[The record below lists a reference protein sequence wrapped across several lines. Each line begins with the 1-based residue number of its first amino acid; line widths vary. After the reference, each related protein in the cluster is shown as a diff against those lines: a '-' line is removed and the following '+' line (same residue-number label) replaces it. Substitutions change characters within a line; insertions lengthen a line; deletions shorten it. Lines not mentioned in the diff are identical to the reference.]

1 MVMSVNPFLFQS
13 TNLWAS
19 HIAAQADMPDARLNT
34 RFGIILQT
42 FADKPLDPITQ
53 AAGDA
58 GQAKAIYRFF
68 ANRRLE
74 QDDLLNPIVDATTD
88 ACRNQGTILAIQDSS
103 STNYSSLLTTEDLGK
118 LNGTEALGLHFH
130 TTIAVQT
137 NGVVAGMLH
146 QAFWARPPEDE
157 PHNGDQRKRAIEDK
171 ESYKW
176 LEGIEAAEAAIDN
189 GLPRVEQPRLL
200 HIFDREGDIHEV
212 LQRISDSPHGAI
224 IRAAQ
229 NRSVAGEVN
238 HAFEAVAAAPCIG
251 IHRFEVSARHGA
263 KKRQAQLE
271 LRTVALTITPSHN
284 YPKRQAVRWTLVQA
298 CEINTPADAE
308 PLHWLL
314 WTNQPATTWAQIV
327 EILRCYAL
335 RWRIEDFHLT
345 LKSGCRVEKLQL
357 KKADRLTKAIITYS
371 AVALRIMAL
380 RELARQEPTAS
391 CERILNPDQWH
402 ALYAYFQGRQPT
414 HDTPVP
420 TIREAVKW
428 IGRLGGHLGRKRDG
442 MPGVRTLWR
451 GWRDLSLLVAGYR
464 AAQMNAMPASDSLL
478 GVPSD
483 VDPDP

>member
-1 MVMSVNPFLFQS
+1 
-13 TNLWAS
+13 
-19 HIAAQADMPDARLNT
+19 
-34 RFGIILQT
+34 
-42 FADKPLDPITQ
+42 
-53 AAGDA
+53 
-58 GQAKAIYRFF
+58 
-68 ANRRLE
+68 
-74 QDDLLNPIVDATTD
+74 
-88 ACRNQGTILAIQDSS
+88 
-103 STNYSSLLTTEDLGK
+103 
-118 LNGTEALGLHFH
+118 
-130 TTIAVQT
+130 
-137 NGVVAGMLH
+137 
-146 QAFWARPPEDE
+146 
-157 PHNGDQRKRAIEDK
+157 
-171 ESYKW
+171 
-176 LEGIEAAEAAIDN
+176 
-189 GLPRVEQPRLL
+189 LPRVEQPRLL

-251 IHRFEVSARHGA
+251 IHRLEVSARHGA

-284 YPKRQAVRWTLVQA
+284 YPKRQAVRWTLVEA

-402 ALYAYFQGRQPT
+402 ALYARFHGRHPT
-414 HDTPVP
+414 GDTPVP

-428 IGRLGGHLGRKRDG
+428 IGRLGGHLGRKGDG

-451 GWRDLSLLVAGYR
+451 GWRDLAILVDGYR
-464 AAQMNAMPASDSLL
+464 AGRMNATPACDSLP
-478 GVPSD
+478 GVSSD

>member
-1 MVMSVNPFLFQS
+1 MSGNPFLFPS

-42 FADKPLDPITQ
+42 FADKPLDPIPQ

-68 ANRRLE
+68 ANRRLKH
-74 QDDLLNPIVDATTD
+74 DNLLNPIVDATTD
-88 ACRNQGTILAIQDSS
+88 ACRNQGVILAIQDSS
-103 STNYSSLLTTEDLGK
+103 SVNYSSLLTTKDLGK
-118 LNGTEALGLHFH
+118 LTNSEALGLHFH

-157 PHNGDQRKRAIEDK
+157 PHNGDQRQRPIEDK

-176 LEGIEAAEAAIDN
+176 IEGIEAARVVIDN
-189 GLPRVEQPRLL
+189 GLPHAEQPRLV

-212 LQRISDSPHGAI
+212 LQRISDSPDAAI

-229 NRSVAGEVN
+229 NRSVDGEVN
-238 HAFEAVAAAPCIG
+238 HAFEAVAATPLVG
-251 IHRFEVSARHGA
+251 IHRIEVSARHGA
-263 KKRQAQLE
+263 KKRNAQLE
-271 LRTVALTITPSHN
+271 LRAIDLTITPSHN
-284 YPKRQAVRWTLVQA
+284 YPKRQPVQWTLVEA
-298 CEINTPADAE
+298 KEINTPTDAE

-314 WTNQPATTWAQIV
+314 WTNLPTTTWEQIV
-327 EILRCYAL
+327 EILGYYAL

-357 KKADRLTKAIITYS
+357 EKADRLSKAIITYS

-380 RELARQEPTAS
+380 RDLARQEPTAPCDRS
-391 CERILNPDQWH
+391 LNPDQWH
-402 ALYAYFQGRQPT
+402 ALYAHFQGRQPT
-414 HDTPVP
+414 PDTPVP
-420 TIREAVKW
+420 SIREAVKW

-464 AAQMNAMPASDSLL
+464 AARIDAIPASDALP

>member
-1 MVMSVNPFLFQS
+1 MSGNPFLFQS

-42 FADKPLDPITQ
+42 FADKPLDSIPQ
-53 AAGDA
+53 ATGNA

-68 ANRRLE
+68 ANPRLE

-88 ACRNQGTILAIQDSS
+88 ACGNQGTILAIQDSS
-103 STNYSSLLTTEDLGK
+103 SVNFSSLLTTKDLGK
-118 LNGTEALGLHFH
+118 LNATDALGLHFH

-157 PHNGDQRKRAIEDK
+157 PHNGDQRQRPIEDK

-176 LEGIEAAEAAIDN
+176 IEGIEAAREAINN
-189 GLPRVEQPRLL
+189 GLPVAQRPRLL

-212 LQRISDSPHGAI
+212 LQRVSDSPDAAI

-229 NRSVAGEVN
+229 NRSIDGEVHRAFAAVAGS
-238 HAFEAVAAAPCIG
+238 PLIG
-251 IHRFEVSARHGA
+251 IHRLEVSARHGA
-263 KKRQAQLE
+263 KKRNAQLE
-271 LRTVALTITPSHN
+271 LRAVNLTITPSHN
-284 YPKRQAVRWTLVQA
+284 YPKRQPVRWTLVEAQ
-298 CEINTPADAE
+298 EINTPADAE
-308 PLHWLL
+308 ALHWLL
-314 WTNQPATTWAQIV
+314 WTNLPATTWEQIV
-327 EILRCYAL
+327 EILGYYAL

-345 LKSGCRVEKLQL
+345 LKSGCQVEQLQL
-357 KKADRLTKAIITYS
+357 ETANRLSKAIVTYS

-380 RELARQEPTAS
+380 RDLARQEPTAP
-391 CERILNPDQWH
+391 CDRILNTDQWH
-402 ALYAYFQGRQPT
+402 ALYAHFQGHRPSR
-414 HDTPVP
+414 DTPVP

-464 AAQMNAMPASDSLL
+464 AARIDALPARDALG
-478 GVPSD
+478 GVPAD